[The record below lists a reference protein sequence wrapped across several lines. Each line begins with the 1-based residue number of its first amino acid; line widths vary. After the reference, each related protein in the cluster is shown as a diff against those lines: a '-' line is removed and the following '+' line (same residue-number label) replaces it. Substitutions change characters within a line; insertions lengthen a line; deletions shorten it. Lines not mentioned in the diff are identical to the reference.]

1 MVARF
6 KASGKLGTKIT
17 PETFADWQEAKRKKR
32 QEEAKKK
39 VEAEL
44 KKKKGGK
51 GLSVLSGRDLF
62 EYKRDLFKDRD
73 DDDDEGTED
82 INLKEIGANVAAEEE
97 EEEDNNMTSPEQDS
111 KLPARPITIPEN
123 GTMDRDGAEGD
134 VQKVAAKVQSDLF
147 LEGDDDDLDDIED
160 DDE

>member
-1 MVARF
+1 MPTLEDEIEEQRQKMVAQL
-6 KASGKLGTKIT
+6 KASGKPGTKVT
-17 PETFADWQEAKRKKR
+17 PESFAVWQEAKRKKR

-39 VEAEL
+39 VEAEM

-73 DDDDEGTED
+73 DDDDGGILDVNQPGASTAPAVSAKASPQNGKA
-82 INLKEIGANVAAEEE
+82 IN
-97 EEEDNNMTSPEQDS
+97 DS
-111 KLPARPITIPEN
+111 QQEN
-123 GTMDRDGAEGD
+123 GGVE
-134 VQKVAAKVQSDLF
+134 KVAAQVQSDLF

-160 DDE
+160 DE